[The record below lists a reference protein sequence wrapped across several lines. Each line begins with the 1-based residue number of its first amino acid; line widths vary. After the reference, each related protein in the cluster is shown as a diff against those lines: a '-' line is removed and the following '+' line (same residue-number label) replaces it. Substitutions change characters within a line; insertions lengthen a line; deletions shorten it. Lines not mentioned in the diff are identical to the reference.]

1 MKIFKVPVITFPQM
15 DYSSNFTPCQ
25 PNKTRSTSVQMA
37 HVFQEADD
45 IPYEALRAQLCS
57 QVWQDAMKKV
67 QDRNTMHV
75 L

>member
-1 MKIFKVPVITFPQM
+1 MKIFEVPVKTFPQM

-37 HVFQEADD
+37 QVFQEADD
-45 IPYEALRAQLCS
+45 IPQEALRAQLCS
-57 QVWQDAMKKV
+57 RVWQDAMKKV
-67 QDRNTMHV
+67 HDRNTMHV